1 MVDNEGREKE
11 NLCHGKGGTKG
22 REISVERDSDQEE
35 GKGKEGG
42 QVGNRRGGKFIW
54 AGTMR
59 ERNIS
64 EDRSIER

>member
-42 QVGNRRGGKFIW
+42 QVGNRGGGKYL
-54 AGTMR
+54 
-59 ERNIS
+59 
-64 EDRSIER
+64 SIYMGRDHEGEKYFRR